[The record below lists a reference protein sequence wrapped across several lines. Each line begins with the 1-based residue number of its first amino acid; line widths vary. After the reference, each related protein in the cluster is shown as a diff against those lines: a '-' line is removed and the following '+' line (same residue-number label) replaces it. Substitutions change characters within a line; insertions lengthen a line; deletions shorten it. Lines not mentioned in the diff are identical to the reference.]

1 LRGIQKHL
9 AEFNAHGVRPVAI
22 SVDPPDV
29 SLDLRK
35 RRGYT
40 FIFLSDPK
48 AEVIR
53 RYSLLHVGG
62 SPEGADISRPT
73 EFLVDSHGVVQWVNF
88 TEDVRVRARADQMLA
103 AARAI
108 Q

>member
-1 LRGIQKHL
+1 LRGIQKRL
-9 AEFNAHGVRPVAI
+9 AEFTAQGVRPVAI
-22 SVDPPDV
+22 SVDSPGA
-29 SLDLRK
+29 SLDLAK
-35 RRGYT
+35 RDGYT

-62 SPEGADISRPT
+62 SPEGVDISRPA
-73 EFLVDSHGVVQWVNF
+73 EFLVDSRGIVRWVNF
-88 TEDVRVRARADQMLA
+88 TEDVRVRARADQMLT